1 MASTTTNK
9 CIYSYYDTLFKTWV
23 LWNDNVLYG
32 NFSNS
37 AKNLTEALEGDSSDG
52 RSRAKE
58 FFRIGFLKEQLTKGD
73 SALNLIREGINL
85 QTDLGFL
92 CGIIYK
98 ASEKSEKEFEQ
109 AIDSLCTL
117 ISVIQSVVIG
127 NIELSI
133 STVAIKLLDKYPC
146 HEGVNE
152 LEWIRWLLSALF
164 CELGKENN
172 PNISNIESFLKNETN
187 ALSLSIIEQ
196 DKQKKCTI
204 RGTFTNSDELFAL
217 INQISLNGIIN
228 QKAALFIVGTNLD
241 GPPKGFFGRSF
252 LTNYVFLKACYNIEI
267 ADTVNTPFKL
277 FYDDESDNSYKPN
290 IIEHMNELSNSTPLF
305 KKEFEKI
312 MDNLLK
318 GAKKAVLKLSHDNG
332 SLIQQ
337 PIQKL
342 VENKKIYLNAL
353 RTKPFLLLAGISGTG
368 KSRLV
373 KELAYMTC
381 PQNDELRKN
390 PAEPGNYCLIEVKP
404 NWHDSAELL
413 GYYSNLS
420 GRYEL
425 TKFIR
430 FAYKAIKHPD
440 TPFFVCLD
448 EMNLAPVEQYFAEYL
463 SVLETRKLEGDK
475 IISSALL
482 SRDAFANCLLEKTT
496 QVLPA
501 SMPAYEPL
509 QEGTNQKNT
518 KLYSDDD
525 AEIIQYLKQ
534 NGLTL
539 PENLFII
546 GTVNMDDTTHQF
558 SRKVIDRAF
567 TIEMNGGNLSEMFDN
582 KISLDYRNDVV
593 PLDAFKPK
601 YVIANEALDE
611 QSDEIQTTIKKKI
624 PELLESINNILKE
637 TPFCV
642 SYRVQNELILYLCN
656 ILDDSDK
663 IDEKISEAFLTIL
676 LTKILPRI
684 QGDDKL
690 LKTKSES
697 GNDSNVLTD
706 LQEFVK
712 KKFTVVDGDNSEL
725 FNSVINKLEKMNS
738 RLENSY
744 FANFFG

>member
-1 MASTTTNK
+1 MGNLIMPKNNAEDSVLEK
-9 CIYSYYDTLFKTWV
+9 VLKIYYDANGWLSNEDLITRLSTALVASGKEDSVKEPQSYTKKTQV
-23 LWNDNVLYG
+23 LSYFGFIEWESEKSTSRRRLTESGRSFYENINNQDT
-32 NFSNS
+32 
-37 AKNLTEALEGDSSDG
+37 KENLLMEALEKTTFGRNNFGCTSDSDYEAPCIFI
-52 RSRAKE
+52 RSSLLLGGISNSEFAYILWELDNNKRDFAEVLTDVLYFNKFKLDIKNKIVDDAKKYE
-58 FFRIGFLKEQLTKGD
+58 DPKPITALKVWKFLEV
-73 SALNLIREGINL
+73 N
-85 QTDLGFL
+85 
-92 CGIIYK
+92 
-98 ASEKSEKEFEQ
+98 
-109 AIDSLCTL
+109 
-117 ISVIQSVVIG
+117 G
-127 NIELSI
+127 NKTIVS
-133 STVAIKLLDKYPC
+133 
-146 HEGVNE
+146 
-152 LEWIRWLLSALF
+152 
-164 CELGKENN
+164 
-172 PNISNIESFLKNETN
+172 PNILQKFGKRLFDLPIKNTQARQFIPEPEHSTHP
-187 ALSLSIIEQ
+187 
-196 DKQKKCTI
+196 
-204 RGTFTNSDELFAL
+204 
-217 INQISLNGIIN
+217 INFISS
-228 QKAALFIVGTNLD
+228 KYFDYA
-241 GPPKGFFGRSF
+241 
-252 LTNYVFLKACYNIEI
+252 
-267 ADTVNTPFKL
+267 
-277 FYDDESDNSYKPN
+277 
-290 IIEHMNELSNSTPLF
+290 
-305 KKEFEKI
+305 KI
-312 MDNLLK
+312 
-318 GAKKAVLKLSHDNG
+318 
-332 SLIQQ
+332 
-337 PIQKL
+337 
-342 VENKKIYLNAL
+342 L

-482 SRDAFANCLLEKTT
+482 SRDAFANCRIEKTS
-496 QVLPA
+496 QALPTN
-501 SMPAYEPL
+501 MPTYEPL
-509 QEGTNQKNT
+509 QESTNQSNA

-525 AEIIQYLKQ
+525 EKIIQYLKD

-539 PENLFII
+539 PENLFVI

-582 KISLDYRNDVV
+582 KNTLDYRDDVV

-601 YVIANEALDE
+601 YVTANEALDE
-611 QSDEIQTTIKKKI
+611 QSDEIQTTIKEKI

>member
-1 MASTTTNK
+1 MSTLILTK
-9 CIYSYYDTLFKTWV
+9 DSQEYFEDKDTQKLLK
-23 LWNDNVLYG
+23 
-32 NFSNS
+32 
-37 AKNLTEALEGDSSDG
+37 
-52 RSRAKE
+52 KE
-58 FFRIGFLKEQLTKGD
+58 FGSKDKFYEKIIQTLNKFDTTLNLKDVSFADLQDADKYIGVVLDTELNKKYNICLIPPDLGTRSGFLTQQIFGFVSNIILSEKCNEKYLADKPIIIINCLVKDKLAD
-73 SALNLIREGINL
+73 SEICNIIGAKILGFHYIDMFNRPSDFNKKIESLSEYCETIKQIKDISKDFDL
-85 QTDLGFL
+85 QTDK
-92 CGIIYK
+92 IIFKTDRLKGLKERLTNEPYYFAINAYPALVL
-98 ASEKSEKEFEQ
+98 ASREGKE
-109 AIDSLCTL
+109 ID
-117 ISVIQSVVIG
+117 ISAFDKKLLNTNKNK
-127 NIELSI
+127 NIEAF
-133 STVAIKLLDKYPC
+133 VHFA
-146 HEGVNE
+146 
-152 LEWIRWLLSALF
+152 
-164 CELGKENN
+164 
-172 PNISNIESFLKNETN
+172 ET
-187 ALSLSIIEQ
+187 
-196 DKQKKCTI
+196 
-204 RGTFTNSDELFAL
+204 
-217 INQISLNGIIN
+217 
-228 QKAALFIVGTNLD
+228 
-241 GPPKGFFGRSF
+241 
-252 LTNYVFLKACYNIEI
+252 LKAKKFTFPKTELRYNKFI
-267 ADTVNTPFKL
+267 
-277 FYDDESDNSYKPN
+277 
-290 IIEHMNELSNSTPLF
+290 
-305 KKEFEKI
+305 
-312 MDNLLK
+312 
-318 GAKKAVLKLSHDNG
+318 
-332 SLIQQ
+332 
-337 PIQKL
+337 
-342 VENKKIYLNAL
+342 NAL

-496 QVLPA
+496 QTLPA

-534 NGLTL
+534 KGLTL

-582 KISLDYRNDVV
+582 KNSLDYRNDVV

-611 QSDEIQTTIKKKI
+611 QSDENQTTIKEKI